1 MSLKDILV
9 YLDKTSRS
17 DVRLETAIN
26 LAAAHG
32 AHLTGLHVITYPRIP
47 GYIKSQI
54 DPVVMEEAADNARA
68 AAATAESSFNE
79 QVARA
84 GISAEWRSTEGEDV
98 VEQVRL
104 HARYC
109 DVAVVGQHDPE
120 SGDLGSAGDMPDRL
134 ILSAGRPML
143 LVPYVGSYPAVG
155 DRIMVA
161 WDSSRLATRAVN
173 DALPFLRAAK
183 HVDVIAINPHG
194 GPEGHGDIPSADIC
208 LHLSRHGVTAQAQH
222 LTAGDI
228 EAGDMLLSRAADL
241 GSDMIVMG
249 AYGHARWRE
258 LVLGGVTQHMLN
270 HMTVPVFMSH

>member
-9 YLDKTSRS
+9 HLDKSS
-17 DVRLETAIN
+17 HSNARLETAIN

-32 AHLTGLHVITYPRIP
+32 AHLTGLYSITYPRIP

-54 DPVVMEEAADNARA
+54 DPEVMTDAMDNARA
-68 AAATAESSFNE
+68 AAAAEESSFNE
-79 QVARA
+79 QVARV
-84 GISAEWRSTEGEDV
+84 GIGAEWRCTEGEDI

-109 DVAVVGQHDPE
+109 DFAIIGQSDPDAGDM
-120 SGDLGSAGDMPDRL
+120 SGAGDMPDRL

-143 LVPYVGSYPAVG
+143 LVPYVGSYPTTG
-155 DRIMVA
+155 TRIMVA
-161 WDSSRLATRAVN
+161 WDASRLATRAVN
-173 DALPFLRAAK
+173 DALPLLSAAK
-183 HVDVIAINPHG
+183 HVDVIAINPQG
-194 GPEGHGDIPSADIC
+194 GAEGHGEIPSADIC
-208 LHLSRHGVTAQAQH
+208 LHLSRHGVSAQAHH
-222 LTAGDI
+222 LSASDI

-241 GSDMIVMG
+241 GADLIVMG

-258 LVLGGVTQHMLN
+258 LVLGGVTRHMLN